1 MRWLHTVGMVRWCR
15 IRPDLKANLSG
26 GVGFV
31 RWCRI
36 GLWDFPW
43 DFLNGNR
50 VGVRVGGPT
59 QQFCHTSL
67 AIDELSHLQLGRR
80 IRSDLTWRE

>member
-1 MRWLHTVGMVRWCR
+1 MRWLQTVGMVRWCR
-15 IRPDLKANLSG
+15 IHPDLQENLSG

-59 QQFCHTSL
+59 STIYDWR
-67 AIDELSHLQLGRR
+67 IDV
-80 IRSDLTWRE
+80 WRAPAFGVR